1 MLISAPIELVP
12 SIQSLPKILKG
23 YAVLHAPLVDG
34 HSAKDF
40 SSMFG
45 SLVLL
50 KILESGVTRDDEICI

>member
-12 SIQSLPKILKG
+12 SIQSLPKILE
-23 YAVLHAPLVDG
+23 G

-40 SSMFG
+40 SSIFG